1 MIHQETYCD
10 VSGRFSVREFCI
22 RVQQQQQQ
30 QLIMV
35 MVEMLDFITLVVSS
49 LCFFVWLDYSL
60 VFL

>member
-30 QLIMV
+30 LIMV
-35 MVEMLDFITLVVSS
+35 MVEMLDLITLVVSS
-49 LCFFVWLDYSL
+49 LCFLYGWIIV
-60 VFL
+60 

>member
-30 QLIMV
+30 LIMV
-35 MVEMLDFITLVVSS
+35 IVEILDLITLVVS
-49 LCFFVWLDYSL
+49 
-60 VFL
+60 FLRFLYGWIIA

>member
-30 QLIMV
+30 LIMV
-35 MVEMLDFITLVVSS
+35 MVEILDLITLVVS
-49 LCFFVWLDYSL
+49 
-60 VFL
+60 FLRFLYGWIIV

>member
-10 VSGRFSVREFCI
+10 VSGRFSVREVCI

-35 MVEMLDFITLVVSS
+35 MVEMLDLITLVVS
-49 LCFFVWLDYSL
+49 
-60 VFL
+60 FLRFLYGWIIV

>member
-10 VSGRFSVREFCI
+10 VSSRFSVREFCI

-35 MVEMLDFITLVVSS
+35 MVEMLDLITLVVSS